1 MVSLQDRK
9 CGHIKNIP
17 VEEDPGRAQLKYGD
31 LIQFDPIESV
41 VQLRDAD
48 KSSAAHT
55 LVNTYVISEEMA
67 ERLTQL
73 VIPQMQFDQPV
84 DNKGLLVVG
93 NYGTGKSHLMSV
105 VSSLAADA
113 SLLEGLNHAGVRD
126 TASQIAGRFK
136 VIRTE
141 IGATTMS
148 LRDILV
154 AELEEHLEKL
164 GVEYVFPEAGTI
176 TSHKRAFEDM
186 MAKFG
191 EVFPEHGL
199 LLVVDELLDYL
210 RTRKDQELILD
221 LNFLREVGEV
231 CKDLRFRFMAGVQE
245 AIFDSPRFAFVAD
258 SIRRVKDRF
267 EQILIARNDVKFVVA
282 ERLLKKT
289 TEQQAKIRDYL
300 MPFAKYYGG
309 LNERMDEFVRLFP
322 VHPDYI
328 DTFERVT
335 VVEKREV
342 LKTLSMGMKG
352 ILGKDVPQDEPG
364 LIAFDSYWGTLK
376 QNASFRAIPEIR
388 AVIDCSQVL
397 ESRIEN
403 AITRK
408 QYKPM
413 ALRLIH
419 ALSVHRLTT
428 GDIYA
433 PMGAS
438 AEELRDR
445 LCLFD
450 PLIAEL
456 GSDEPDKDLQTH
468 VETVLREIHKTVSG
482 QFISFNADNR
492 QFYLDL
498 KKTDDFDALIDK
510 RAESLGQAQLDR
522 FYYEALKRVMECQD
536 ATYVT
541 GYKIWQHELVWQEH
555 KAARSGYLF
564 FGAPNERSTAVP
576 QRDFY
581 LYFIQPNDPPRFKDD
596 KVNDEIF
603 FRLKGTDEEFQTALK
618 SYAAAL
624 DLAATSSGHAK
635 ATYESKAN
643 GFLKKLVQ
651 WLQKH
656 MSDAFE
662 VTYQGRAK
670 SMTEWA
676 KGKSIRDLSG
686 LSPHE
691 TINFR
696 DLVNTI
702 AGVCLAPN
710 FENQAPDYPFFSVLI
725 TGNNRAQAAQDAL
738 RAIAGQNRTKQATA
752 VLDALELLNGDNFA
766 GREIGRPEGAR
777 RGAAMDGG
785 YQKIDPYKSK
795 YTKFILDTVKAKG
808 HGQVVNRSEI
818 IQDDHGLEY
827 MNPGGSRLEPE
838 WVSVLVAALVYSGDI
853 VLAIPGKKFDAT
865 GLQQLA
871 ATGMDELVR
880 FKHLE
885 QPKEWNL
892 PALKAL
898 FELLGMTPGMAQL
911 VTQGKDEP
919 VQNLQ
924 QAVGKIV
931 KRIVMTQQTLREGLS
946 FWGQNMVL
954 GSGLGVQGSEN
965 SEPGTQNSELEN
977 AKAFFESLQ
986 AYSSPGKLKNFR
998 YSAPEVLAHEKAV
1011 KALDEL
1017 DALREFIMD
1026 HSPTASWLATAE
1038 ASASRGS
1045 EFRVTG
1051 SESKP
1056 QGLDLWVDQ
1065 VKAIRGDVLDSINSE
1080 LKTQNPQLARLSS
1093 EVGEKLKKLKRDYI
1107 NQYISLHA
1115 RARLGVNDDK
1125 RKAGLLNDQRLQTLL
1140 KLAGIDLM
1148 PRQQLTDYQNRL
1160 AGLKSCFALTEQNL
1174 ETTPACPHCQFR
1186 PAAEIGVLGSGFG
1199 VSGSQ
1204 QLDQMDEQLDKIIEQ
1219 WTKTLL
1225 NNLDDPMTQAN
1236 VNELLHEDDKQI
1248 VKAFMDS
1255 KELPDP
1261 VDGNFVQT
1269 LKTILAGLQKVSVK
1283 KADLLKIVSD
1293 LGPSTPNEIK
1303 QAVSDYVDSLT
1314 KGKDQ
1319 NKVRIVLE

>member
-1 MVSLQDRK
+1 M
-9 CGHIKNIP
+9 
-17 VEEDPGRAQLKYGD
+17 KYGE

-48 KSSAAHT
+48 KTSAAHQ
-55 LVNTYVISEEMA
+55 LVNTYVISDEMA
-67 ERLTQL
+67 ERMVRL
-73 VIPQMQFDQPV
+73 VIPQLQFEQPV
-84 DNKGLLVVG
+84 DNKGILVVG

-105 VSSLAADA
+105 VSSIAADA
-113 SLLEGLNHAGVRD
+113 SLLDSLNHESVKAEAD
-126 TASQIAGRFK
+126 KIAGKFK

-154 AELEEHLEKL
+154 AELEEHLENM
-164 GVEYVFPEAGTI
+164 GVSYVFPDSGTI

-191 EVFPEHGL
+191 EVFPEQGL

-231 CKDLRFRFMAGVQE
+231 CKDLRFRFIAGVQE

-267 EQILIARNDVKFVVA
+267 EQILIARSDVKFVVA

-289 TEQQAKIRDYL
+289 VEQQAKIREYL

-309 LNERMDEFVRLFP
+309 LNERLDEFVRLFP

-352 ILGKDVPQDEPG
+352 VLNKDVPENEPG
-364 LIAFDSYWGTLK
+364 LIAFDSYWSTLK

-403 AITRK
+403 AISRK

-433 PMGAS
+433 PLGAS

-510 RAESLGQAQLDR
+510 RAESLGDTQLDR

-536 ATYVT
+536 STYVT
-541 GYKIWQHELVWQEH
+541 GYKIWQHELVWQDH

-576 QRDFY
+576 TRDFY
-581 LYFIQPNDPPRFKDD
+581 IYFIQPNDPPRFKDD
-596 KVNDEIF
+596 KVSDEVF
-603 FRLKGTDEEFQTALK
+603 FRLKPLSDTGEEFQTSLK
-618 SYAAAL
+618 NYAAAL

-635 ATYESKAN
+635 ATYEAKAN

-656 MSDAFE
+656 MTDAFE
-662 VTYQGRAK
+662 VTYQGRSK
-670 SMTEWA
+670 PMNEWA

-710 FENQAPDYPFFSVLI
+710 FENQAPEYPFFSVLI
-725 TGNNRAQAAQDAL
+725 TGSNRAQAAQDAL
-738 RAIAGQNRTKQATA
+738 RAIGGQNRTKQATA
-752 VLDALELLNGDNFA
+752 VLDALELL
-766 GREIGRPEGAR
+766 
-777 RGAAMDGG
+777 DGE
-785 YQKIDPYKSK
+785 KIEPYKSK
-795 YTKFILDTVKAKG
+795 YTRFILDVVKAKG
-808 HGQVVNRSEI
+808 HGQVVNRNEI

-838 WVSVLVAALVYSGDI
+838 WITVLISALVYSGDI
-853 VLAIPGKKFDAT
+853 VLSIPGKKFDAT

-871 ATGMDELVR
+871 ATGMDELIR

-885 QPKEWNL
+885 QPKEWNI
-892 PALKAL
+892 PALKAM

-911 VTQGKDEP
+911 VTQGNDEP
-919 VQNLQ
+919 IQNLQ
-924 QAVGKIV
+924 QSVGKIV

-946 FWGQNMVL
+946 FWGLNLL
-954 GSGLGVQGSEN
+954 GGTDLANQASGLDG
-965 SEPGTQNSELEN
+965 
-977 AKAFFESLQ
+977 AKTFFESLQ
-986 AYSSPGKLKNFR
+986 AYTSPGKLKNFR
-998 YSAPEVLAHEKAV
+998 YSMDEVKAHEKAV
-1011 KALDEL
+1011 KTLDDL
-1017 DALREFIMD
+1017 DALREFVMD
-1026 HSPTASWLATAE
+1026 HSPTASWLSTAE
-1038 ASASRGS
+1038 GVLPP
-1045 EFRVTG
+1045 EH
-1051 SESKP
+1051 
-1056 QGLDLWVDQ
+1056 DWVDRMKTTRQ
-1065 VKAIRGDVLDSINSE
+1065 DVLEMLKQADLTE
-1080 LKTQNPQLARLSS
+1080 LASQSQN
-1093 EVGEKLKKLKRDYI
+1093 VGAKLQQLKKDYI
-1107 NQYISLHA
+1107 VVYIGLHTK
-1115 RARLGVNDDK
+1115 ARLGINDDK
-1125 RKAGLLNDQRLQTLL
+1125 RKAALMGDHRLQTLL

-1174 ETTPACPHCQFR
+1174 EATPACSHCGFR
-1186 PAAEIGVLGSGFG
+1186 PSVETGTAP
-1199 VSGSQ
+1199 GSQ
-1204 QLDQMDEQLDKIIEQ
+1204 MIEQMDNDLDTMVSN
-1219 WTKTLL
+1219 WTSTLL
-1225 NNLDDPMTQAN
+1225 GNLEDPITQAN
-1236 VNELLHEDDKQI
+1236 MDLLKVDDREPLE
-1248 VKAFMDS
+1248 AFIKS
-1255 KELPDP
+1255 KELPVPLDT
-1261 VDGNFVQT
+1261 NFVHA
-1269 LKTILAGLQKVSVK
+1269 LKEVLSGLVKVSVK
-1283 KADLLKIVSD
+1283 SKELQKALQIES
-1293 LGPSTPNEIK
+1293 GPSTPAEIK
-1303 QAVSDYVDSLT
+1303 KRFGDYIDQLT
-1314 KGKDQ
+1314 KGKDPA
-1319 NKVRIVLE
+1319 KVRIVME

>member
-1 MVSLQDRK
+1 M
-9 CGHIKNIP
+9 
-17 VEEDPGRAQLKYGD
+17 KYGD

-113 SLLEGLNHAGVRD
+113 SLLEGLKNDGVRD
-126 TASQIAGRFK
+126 AASQIAGRFK

-267 EQILIARNDVKFVVA
+267 EQILIARSDVKFVVA

-596 KVNDEIF
+596 KVNDEVF

-738 RAIAGQNRTKQATA
+738 RAITGQNRTKQATA
-752 VLDALELLNGDNFA
+752 VLDALELL
-766 GREIGRPEGAR
+766 
-777 RGAAMDGG
+777 DGE
-785 YQKIDPYKSK
+785 KIDPYKSK

-808 HGQVVNRSEI
+808 HGQVVNRNEI

-838 WVSVLVAALVYSGDI
+838 WVAVILASLVYSGDI

-946 FWGQNMVL
+946 FWGLDLLSLKSDVQSPKSGDL
-954 GSGLGVQGSEN
+954 GPETSDLG
-965 SEPGTQNSELEN
+965 LEN

-1026 HSPTASWLATAE
+1026 HSPTASWLSTAE
-1038 ASASRGS
+1038 AVLPA
-1045 EFRVTG
+1045 EH
-1051 SESKP
+1051 
-1056 QGLDLWVDQ
+1056 DWVDRMKTTRQ
-1065 VKAIRGDVLDSINSE
+1065 DVLDALKQADLTELASQSQSIGAK
-1080 LKTQNPQLARLSS
+1080 LQ
-1093 EVGEKLKKLKRDYI
+1093 KLKKDYTVA
-1107 NQYISLHA
+1107 YIGLHTK
-1115 RARLGVNDDK
+1115 ARLGVNDDK

-1174 ETTPACPHCQFR
+1174 DASPICPHCSFK
-1186 PAAEIGVLGSGFG
+1186 PSVEA
-1199 VSGSQ
+1199 VSGSRVTGHGSSDS
-1204 QLDQMDEQLDKIIEQ
+1204 QLGTRDSGLSNASAILNALDDELDRMLDN
-1219 WTKTLL
+1219 WTKALL
-1225 NNLDDPMTQAN
+1225 SNLEDPITQAN
-1236 VNELLHEDDKQI
+1236 MDLLKIDDREPLE
-1248 VKAFMDS
+1248 AFIKS
-1255 KELPDP
+1255 KELPVPLDS
-1261 VDGNFVQT
+1261 NFVHA
-1269 LKTILAGLQKVSVK
+1269 LKEVLSGLVKVTVK
-1283 KADLLKIVSD
+1283 AQELQQALQVTD
-1293 LGPSTPNEIK
+1293 GPATPAEMKKRFEEYID
-1303 QAVSDYVDSLT
+1303 QLT
-1314 KGKDQ
+1314 KGKDPA
-1319 NKVRIVLE
+1319 KVRIVME

>member
-1 MVSLQDRK
+1 
-9 CGHIKNIP
+9 
-17 VEEDPGRAQLKYGD
+17 
-31 LIQFDPIESV
+31 
-41 VQLRDAD
+41 
-48 KSSAAHT
+48 
-55 LVNTYVISEEMA
+55 
-67 ERLTQL
+67 
-73 VIPQMQFDQPV
+73 
-84 DNKGLLVVG
+84 
-93 NYGTGKSHLMSV
+93 
-105 VSSLAADA
+105 
-113 SLLEGLNHAGVRD
+113 
-126 TASQIAGRFK
+126 
-136 VIRTE
+136 
-141 IGATTMS
+141 
-148 LRDILV
+148 
-154 AELEEHLEKL
+154 
-164 GVEYVFPEAGTI
+164 
-176 TSHKRAFEDM
+176 
-186 MAKFG
+186 
-191 EVFPEHGL
+191 
-199 LLVVDELLDYL
+199 
-210 RTRKDQELILD
+210 
-221 LNFLREVGEV
+221 
-231 CKDLRFRFMAGVQE
+231 
-245 AIFDSPRFAFVAD
+245 
-258 SIRRVKDRF
+258 
-267 EQILIARNDVKFVVA
+267 
-282 ERLLKKT
+282 
-289 TEQQAKIRDYL
+289 
-300 MPFAKYYGG
+300 
-309 LNERMDEFVRLFP
+309 
-322 VHPDYI
+322 
-328 DTFERVT
+328 
-335 VVEKREV
+335 
-342 LKTLSMGMKG
+342 
-352 ILGKDVPQDEPG
+352 
-364 LIAFDSYWGTLK
+364 
-376 QNASFRAIPEIR
+376 
-388 AVIDCSQVL
+388 
-397 ESRIEN
+397 
-403 AITRK
+403 
-408 QYKPM
+408 
-413 ALRLIH
+413 
-419 ALSVHRLTT
+419 
-428 GDIYA
+428 
-433 PMGAS
+433 MGAS

-596 KVNDEIF
+596 KVNDEVF
-603 FRLKGTDEEFQTALK
+603 FRLKGTDEEFQTSLK

-662 VTYQGRAK
+662 VTYQGRTK
-670 SMTEWA
+670 SMAEWA
-676 KGKSIRDLSG
+676 KSKSIRDLSG

-696 DLVNTI
+696 DLINTI
-702 AGVCLAPN
+702 AGLCLAPN

-738 RAIAGQNRTKQATA
+738 RAIAGQSRTKQATA
-752 VLDALELLNGDNFA
+752 VLDALELL
-766 GREIGRPEGAR
+766 
-777 RGAAMDGG
+777 DGE
-785 YQKIDPYKSK
+785 KIDPYKSK
-795 YTKFILDTVKAKG
+795 CTKFILDAVKAKG

-827 MNPGGSRLEPE
+827 MNPGGTRLEPE
-838 WVSVLVAALVYSGDI
+838 WVTVILAALVYSGDI

-865 GLQQLA
+865 GLQHLA

-892 PALKAL
+892 PALKSL

-911 VTQGKDEP
+911 VTQSKDEP

-924 QAVGKIV
+924 HEVGKIV

-946 FWGQNMVL
+946 FWGLDLLAGTDLASQA
-954 GSGLGVQGSEN
+954 SGLDE
-965 SEPGTQNSELEN
+965 
-977 AKAFFESLQ
+977 AKGFFESLQ

-1026 HSPTASWLATAE
+1026 HSPTASWLSTAE
-1038 ASASRGS
+1038 AVLPA
-1045 EFRVTG
+1045 
-1051 SESKP
+1051 
-1056 QGLDLWVDQ
+1056 DHDWVDRMKTSRQ
-1065 VKAIRGDVLDSINSE
+1065 DVLDALKQADLTELASQSQSIGAK
-1080 LKTQNPQLARLSS
+1080 LQ
-1093 EVGEKLKKLKRDYI
+1093 KLKKDYTVA
-1107 NQYISLHA
+1107 YIGLHTK
-1115 RARLGVNDDK
+1115 ARLGVNDDK
-1125 RKAGLLNDQRLQTLL
+1125 RKAGLLGDQRLQTLL

-1174 ETTPACPHCQFR
+1174 DVSPICPHCGFR
-1186 PAAEIGVLGSGFG
+1186 PAAEIGVSGSGLLIA
-1199 VSGSQ
+1199 GSQ
-1204 QLDQMDEQLDKIIEQ
+1204 QIDQMDEQLDRIIEQ

-1225 NNLDDPMTQAN
+1225 NNLEDPMTQAN
-1236 VNELLHEDDKQI
+1236 IKELLHEDDKKVIQS
-1248 VKAFMDS
+1248 FMGS
-1255 KELPDP
+1255 KELPEP
-1261 VDGNFVQT
+1261 IDGNFVQT
-1269 LKTILAGLQKVSVK
+1269 LKTVLAGLQKVPVK
-1283 KADLLKIVSD
+1283 KTELIKIVSN
-1293 LGPSTPNEIK
+1293 LGPSTPEELKRAIC
-1303 QAVSDYVDSLT
+1303 DYVDSLT
-1314 KGKDQ
+1314 RGKDI

>member
-1 MVSLQDRK
+1 MR
-9 CGHIKNIP
+9 
-17 VEEDPGRAQLKYGD
+17 YGD
-31 LIQFDPIESV
+31 LIQFDPIETV

-48 KSSAAHT
+48 KSSAAAQ
-55 LVNTYVISEEMA
+55 LVRSYVVSDEMA
-67 ERLTQL
+67 ERLSQL
-73 VIPQMQFDQPV
+73 IIPQLQFDQPA
-84 DNKGLLVVG
+84 DNKGVMVVG

-113 SLLEGLNHAGVRD
+113 SLVDAVTHPTVRD
-126 TASQIAGRFK
+126 AAAQIAGRFQ

-154 AELEEHLEKL
+154 AELEEYLETL
-164 GVEYVFPEAGTI
+164 GVDYVFPEAGTI
-176 TSHKRAFEDM
+176 TSHKGAFEDM

-191 EVFPEHGL
+191 EVFPEQGL

-245 AIFDSPRFAFVAD
+245 AVFDSPRFQFVATTLLKV
-258 SIRRVKDRF
+258 RDRF
-267 EQILIARNDVKFVVA
+267 EQVFIARSDVKFVVA

-342 LKTLSMGMKG
+342 LKTLSLGMKG

-364 LIAFDSYWGTLK
+364 LIAFDSYWNTLK

-498 KKTDDFDALIDK
+498 EKTDDFDALIDK
-510 RAESLGQAQLDR
+510 RADSFGDAQLDR

-541 GYKIWQHELVWQEH
+541 GYKIWQHELVWQER

-581 LYFIQPNDPPRFKDD
+581 LYFIQPKDPPRFKDD
-596 KVNDEIF
+596 KVSDEVF
-603 FRLKGTDEEFQTALK
+603 FRLKGADEEFQTALK
-618 SYAAAL
+618 RYAAAL

-635 ATYESKAN
+635 ATYESKADN
-643 GFLKKLVQ
+643 RNGSGFLQVLVR

-656 MSDAFE
+656 MIEAFE
-662 VTYQGRAK
+662 VTYQGRTK

-686 LSPHE
+686 LSPQE

-710 FENQAPDYPFFSVLI
+710 FENQAPDYPVFSVLI

-738 RAIAGQNRTKQATA
+738 RAIAGPNGNKQRTKQATA
-752 VLDALELLNGDNFA
+752 VLDALELLDPQGNEA
-766 GREIGRPEGAR
+766 
-777 RGAAMDGG
+777 
-785 YQKIDPYKSK
+785 KIDPHKSK
-795 YTKFILDTVKAKG
+795 YTKFILDALKAKG

-838 WVSVLVAALVYSGDI
+838 WVTVLVAALVYSGDI

-885 QPKEWNL
+885 QPKDWNL

-898 FELLGMTPGMAQL
+898 FELLDPYGTTPGMAQL

-924 QAVGKIV
+924 QAVDKIV

-946 FWGQNMVL
+946 FWGLDLL
-954 GSGLGVQGSEN
+954 GASGAG
-965 SEPGTQNSELEN
+965 PGAREETLQN
-977 AKAFFESLQ
+977 AKEFFESLQ

-998 YSAPEVLAHEKAV
+998 YSADEVLAHEKALRI
-1011 KALDEL
+1011 LDGL
-1017 DALREFIMD
+1017 DALREIALEQG
-1026 HSPTASWLATAE
+1026 PITSWLTTAE
-1038 ASASRGS
+1038 G
-1045 EFRVTG
+1045 VL
-1051 SESKP
+1051 P
-1056 QGLDLWVDQ
+1056 LDHPWIDRLKTTQ
-1065 VKAIRGDVLDSINSE
+1065 QAVLDAVKEFSGLPLPIPSSM
-1080 LKTQNPQLARLSS
+1080 NPLSGIS
-1093 EVGEKLKKLKRDYI
+1093 AKLKAPKQEYSVAYI
-1107 NQYISLHA
+1107 GLHTK
-1115 RARLGVNDDK
+1115 ARLGVNDDK
-1125 RKAGLLNDQRLQTLL
+1125 RKAGLLNDPRLQTLL

-1148 PRQQLTDYQNRL
+1148 PRQQLTEYQNRL
-1160 AGLKSCFALTEQNL
+1160 AGLKSCTRLTEQNL
-1174 ETTPACPHCQFR
+1174 DASPICPHCGFR
-1186 PAAEIGVLGSGFG
+1186 PSVETGAAA
-1199 VSGSQ
+1199 GSQ
-1204 QLDQMDEQLDKIIEQ
+1204 MIDQMDAQLDAMVTA
-1219 WTKTLL
+1219 WTSTILS
-1225 NNLDDPMTQAN
+1225 NLEDPITQAN
-1236 VNELLHEDDKQI
+1236 MDLLKIDDREPLE
-1248 VKAFMDS
+1248 AFIKS
-1255 KELPDP
+1255 KELPVPLDSHF
-1261 VDGNFVQT
+1261 VHALKEVLSGLVKVTVKAQALQQALQVTDGPAT
-1269 LKTILAGLQKVSVK
+1269 PAEMK
-1283 KADLLKIVSD
+1283 KRFEAYID
-1293 LGPSTPNEIK
+1293 
-1303 QAVSDYVDSLT
+1303 QLT
-1314 KGKDQ
+1314 KGKDPA
-1319 NKVRIVLE
+1319 KVRMVLE